1 MTEHAQDWV
10 DVLQALLTPTIALA
24 AVGIGLAQWWIARNK
39 LKLDLFDRRWGVY
52 IAARDLLSEIFT
64 HGKSSDEA
72 ERRLLQGIRGV
83 RWLFDERV
91 EAYLTN
97 ELWAK
102 ATLLRVANS
111 ALERLNGDEAHERA
125 VQQHDQIVRW
135 AASQDVA
142 VDALFDKFLKMDRP
156 LLPRR
161 RRTVAAPSN

>member
-1 MTEHAQDWV
+1 QIPKGDGPTLQAATRPIATSQSCRRRDKPGTEAQMTGHARDWI

-111 ALERLNGDEAHERA
+111 A
-125 VQQHDQIVRW
+125 
-135 AASQDVA
+135 
-142 VDALFDKFLKMDRP
+142 
-156 LLPRR
+156 
-161 RRTVAAPSN
+161 